1 MVIDDKYA
9 LEILAVQETD
19 ERNQYSEKEVAQVLI
34 IDYLYE
40 NIGEEDKDIYI
51 SDMEF
56 KFVDS
61 GGNMCTTYPVEG
73 NYDPPQPTPLGAKTF
88 LPW

>member
-40 NIGEEDKDIYI
+40 I
-51 SDMEF
+51 
-56 KFVDS
+56 
-61 GGNMCTTYPVEG
+61 
-73 NYDPPQPTPLGAKTF
+73 
-88 LPW
+88 